1 MVDRPPAAEI
11 ENVPCPFCGLL
22 CDDLRL
28 STDAGSINVSANG
41 CARSRRLFSA
51 QAGPGTGCAIEG
63 RVASFDEAFARA
75 AEILRQ
81 ARRPLLLSAGT
92 DVAGMRS
99 LVEFAE
105 LSGGIVDHVN
115 RETMFRNLRVLQD
128 TRWIS
133 TTLTEVRNR
142 ADLLVIAGKE
152 IGSRFPR
159 FFERCFGPFETL
171 FDTGPRELMFLGSLP
186 DDLPVVLKARAT
198 VLPFDHDRL
207 AEVVAFLRALLAGRP
222 MRATEVAGLSVEQL
236 SGLLARL
243 RKAKYGVVSWA
254 AAEFNFAHA
263 DLAIQA
269 ICELVRDLNRET
281 RFSVLPLGGSD
292 GDLTAQ
298 QVSTWQTGFPV
309 GVDFSTGAPS
319 QAPLR
324 AQTTNLIESGEVD
337 ALLFVS
343 AFDSQNLPPATKV
356 PTVVLG
362 RAGMQTGNCAV
373 FIPIGVP
380 GVHHAGHLYRTD
392 NVVAMRMR
400 QIAGAAYPS
409 AAQLVQKFIDARRQ
423 AR

>member
-1 MVDRPPAAEI
+1 MTDTVPAQEF
-11 ENVPCPFCGLL
+11 EHVPCPFCGLL
-22 CDDLRL
+22 CDDLHLTTR
-28 STDAGSINVSANG
+28 AGSINVSANG

-51 QAGPGTGCAIEG
+51 DAGTAAGCAIDG
-63 RVASFDEAFARA
+63 RLANFDEALSRA
-75 AEILRQ
+75 TDILCQ
-81 ARRPLLLSAGT
+81 ARRPLMLSAGT

-99 LVEFAE
+99 LVELADI
-105 LSGGIVDHVN
+105 SGGMVDHVN

-128 TRWIS
+128 TGWIS
-133 TTLTEVRNR
+133 TTLTEIRNR

-152 IGSRFPR
+152 VSSRFPR
-159 FFERCFGPFETL
+159 FFERCFGRFETL
-171 FDTGPRELMFLGSLP
+171 FDTGPRDLIFLGSLP
-186 DDLPVVLKARAT
+186 DDLPAALKARAS
-198 VLPFDHDRL
+198 VLPFDLDRL
-207 AEVVAFLRALLAGRP
+207 AEVLAFLRALLAGRP
-222 MRATEVAGLSVEQL
+222 MRATDVAGLSIEQL
-236 SGLLARL
+236 SGLLARM

-254 AAEFNFAHA
+254 AAEFSFAHA

-298 QVSTWQTGFPV
+298 QVTTWQTGFPV

-324 AQTTNLIESGEVD
+324 AQTPTLIESGEVD
-337 ALLFVS
+337 ALLFVP

-380 GVHHAGHLYRTD
+380 GLHHAGHLYRTD

-409 AAQLVQKFIDARRQ
+409 AAHVVQKLVDARRQ
-423 AR
+423 TR

>member
-128 TRWIS
+128 TGWIS

-171 FDTGPRELMFLGSLP
+171 FDTGPRELIFLGSLP
-186 DDLPVVLKARAT
+186 DDLPAVLKARAT
-198 VLPFDHDRL
+198 VFPFDLARL

-222 MRATEVAGLSVEQL
+222 MRAGDVAGLSLDQL
-236 SGLLARL
+236 SSLVSRMRA
-243 RKAKYGVVSWA
+243 AKYGVVSWTA
-254 AAEFNFAHA
+254 GEFNFTHA

-269 ICELVRDLNRET
+269 ICDLVRDLNRKT
-281 RFSVLPLGGSD
+281 RFTVLPLGGSD
-292 GDLTAQ
+292 GDITAQ
-298 QVSTWQTGFPV
+298 QVTTWQTGFPV
-309 GVDFSTGAPS
+309 GVDFGVGAPAQVLRP
-319 QAPLR
+319 QASILT
-324 AQTTNLIESGEVD
+324 AHSEVD
-337 ALLFVS
+337 VLLFVS
-343 AFDSQNLPPATKV
+343 AFDSEKTPPATSL
-356 PTVVLG
+356 PTIVLG
-362 RAGMQTGNCAV
+362 RAGMQTGSYAV

-380 GVHHAGHLYRTD
+380 GLHHAGHLYRTD

-400 QIAGAAYPS
+400 QIANAGYPS
-409 AAQLVQKFIDARRQ
+409 AAEVVQKLIVARRE